1 MKKSIISFVEIR
13 EEKKMQ
19 FKNAREILQELLEEN
34 NELNQLAVVI
44 NSRALKNEEA
54 IGNPDRKDFPLLTGK
69 EVLLQAE
76 VDGSIG
82 QAFTGDPIAYQGNI
96 QGVLDLPV
104 ERMGNQALL
113 VATLNAVSR
122 KLGLADRTIHCI
134 DNEPETCA
142 QKISQTV
149 LERHGRCKIGIIG
162 YQPAILENCVKVF
175 GAENIRITDLNRNN
189 VGSLRHGVKVLD
201 GLTDTK
207 ELVEFADVLLITGS
221 ILANG
226 TDRSV
231 LDELENKQFYLFGT
245 TCAGLAHFNNIQRLC
260 SMSK

>member
-1 MKKSIISFVEIR
+1 
-13 EEKKMQ
+13 MQ
-19 FKNAREILQELLEEN
+19 FKDARAVLESILNEN
-34 NELNQLAVVI
+34 KELNQLGIAV

-54 IGNPDRKDFPLLTGK
+54 IGHPDRKDFPLLTGK

-82 QAFTGDPIAYQGNI
+82 QAFTSDPIAYQGNI
-96 QGVLDLPV
+96 RGVLDLTS
-104 ERMGNQALL
+104 ERLGNHALL
-113 VATLNAVSR
+113 VATLNAVSH
-122 KLGLADRTIHCI
+122 KLGLTDHTIHCL

-142 QKISQTV
+142 EKISQTV

-162 YQPAILENCVKVF
+162 YQPAILENCVRIF
-175 GAENIRITDLNRNN
+175 GADNIKISDLNRNN

-207 ELVEFADVLLITGS
+207 EVVDFADVLLITGS

-226 TDRSV
+226 TERSV

-245 TCAGLAHFNNIQRLC
+245 TCAALAKYNNFSRLC
-260 SMSK
+260 PLSK